1 MSFYWYF
8 SPLVI
13 YSFCFVVKAVDT
25 VNTPSFNW
33 IYWMYRRE
41 NLLYSYFTA
50 AVYGIMEQKASALK
64 ECRMKYLYNYEKY
77 KLLLFVTSFSK
88 GAYINIKGTILMH
101 YNALFTLV
109 FQRIHNKLQPHW
121 HTLLDQ
127 LQRVGLNIEQNLGPL
142 EHDLEKI
149 VL

>member
-1 MSFYWYF
+1 
-8 SPLVI
+8 
-13 YSFCFVVKAVDT
+13 
-25 VNTPSFNW
+25 
-33 IYWMYRRE
+33 
-41 NLLYSYFTA
+41 
-50 AVYGIMEQKASALK
+50 MEQKASALK
-64 ECRMKYLYNYEKY
+64 VCRMKYLYNYEKY
-77 KLLLFVTSFSK
+77 KLLLFVTSFPK

-101 YNALFTLV
+101 YNASFTLV

-127 LQRVGLNIEQNLGPL
+127 LQRVDLNIEQNLGPS